1 MESIGTEQIIEY
13 LRDEVV
19 YRIGQENY
27 NNGLI
32 QLEFVGKYLVKSKV
46 NENSKHRVM
55 VEFKRDGLIKKS
67 LCTCMEFEFTSP
79 CRHVVA
85 TCFELI
91 DFMRNHPNRFI
102 SNNTLIQE
110 YSLTKSTELADL
122 VKEIYIDNPTLLFSP
137 KNYFNINFNN
147 FNGIDE
153 SNNKV
158 STAPKNL

>member
-19 YRIGQENY
+19 YRIGQENF

-79 CRHVVA
+79 CHHVAA

-122 VKEIYIDNPTLLFSP
+122 VKEIFIDNPTLLFSP

-158 STAPKNL
+158 SKNL